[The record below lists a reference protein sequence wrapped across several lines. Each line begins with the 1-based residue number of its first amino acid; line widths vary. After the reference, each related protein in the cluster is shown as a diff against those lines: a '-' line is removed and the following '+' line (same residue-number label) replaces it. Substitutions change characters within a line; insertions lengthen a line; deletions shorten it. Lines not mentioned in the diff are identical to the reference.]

1 MHVASVCFKCL
12 RCFVCMLQVSYLDVV
27 YVCNGYTYVFKFS
40 GVFESVSVV
49 RMLQVFHLKVA
60 KVDMLLHMLQ

>member
-1 MHVASVCFKCL
+1 
-12 RCFVCMLQVSYLDVV
+12 MLQVSYLDVV